1 MSYYGS
7 WTEQDSTL
15 YFTVVAKFVSFL
27 VDDGQST
34 YRTKLGKKKLK
45 EKKTLGQNQWLL
57 ALCIFKS
64 LQHSQSLAQTKLSPR
79 AKEFPKVLVAT
90 LLAYLW
96 KLSKNR
102 VGENGSVETGVLKRL
117 EHTILT
123 YFKIRFVDQV
133 RKETQLFSPIPP
145 TLHHPPAPFL

>member
-1 MSYYGS
+1 MNWAGFHPI
-7 WTEQDSTL
+7 L
-15 YFTVVAKFVSFL
+15 YCRCQICLIPCGWWPVHLPDKT
-27 VDDGQST
+27 GE
-34 YRTKLGKKKLK
+34 KKPK
-45 EKKTLGQNQWLL
+45 EKKTLGQNQWFL
-57 ALCIFKS
+57 ALFIFKS